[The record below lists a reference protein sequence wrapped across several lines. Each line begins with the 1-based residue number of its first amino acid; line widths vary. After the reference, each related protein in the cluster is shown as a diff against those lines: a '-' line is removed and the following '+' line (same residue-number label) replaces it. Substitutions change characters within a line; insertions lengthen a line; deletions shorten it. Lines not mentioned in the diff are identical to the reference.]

1 MRGIELII
9 AIKIGGAMVDK
20 VTENLISDIEK
31 LSKEHKIVIIHGGGP
46 QINEIAKKLGKE
58 PIFVTSPSGFRSRFT
73 DKETRDISIM
83 AMAGKVNK
91 KIVTM
96 LRKNQIPALGL
107 TGLDGKTLI
116 AQRKDK
122 IVAVENGRKRVL
134 RGDYSGKIKEVN
146 GSLLNIILENGYVPV
161 VAPIG
166 ISYENEPVNIDGDRT
181 AAHIANAVNADI
193 FISLTDVQGVMI
205 DDELIQNLNKQEA
218 EEILKKVGGGMRKKI
233 YAALEALNLDIKPVV
248 ICSGLEKDPISSAL
262 TLKTG
267 TVIT

>member
-1 MRGIELII
+1 MII

-20 VTENLISDIEK
+20 ETGNLVADLKNLI
-31 LSKEHKIVIIHGGGP
+31 KENKIVIVHGGGP

-58 PIFVTSPSGFRSRFT
+58 PIFVKSPSGFRSRFT
-73 DKETRDISIM
+73 DMETRDISIM

-91 KIVTM
+91 KIVAL
-96 LRKNQIPALGL
+96 LRKNQIPAVGL

-116 AQRKDK
+116 AERKDK
-122 IVAVENGRKRVL
+122 IIAVEDGRKRVL
-134 RGDYSGKIKEVN
+134 RGDYSGKIKETN
-146 GSLLNIILENGYVPV
+146 GVLLSLFLENGYIPV

-166 ISYENEPVNIDGDRT
+166 ISFEDEPVNIDGDRA
-181 AAHIANAVNADI
+181 AAHIAKAVNADI

-205 DDELIQNLNKQEA
+205 DGELIKSLSKQET
-218 EEILKKVGGGMRKKI
+218 EEIIKKVGGGMRKKI
-233 YAALEALNLDIKPVV
+233 FAALEALNLGLKPVV
-248 ICSGLEKDPISSAL
+248 ICSGIVKDPISSAL